1 MFLECS
7 FELPVCTSLSDT
19 KPLTYRVS
27 DMLVDCKLVCTNHRP
42 SESPHQH
49 KFMQYW
55 INHNATEKKQNSAT
69 VALCN
74 VSRYVTKSR
83 DMRESDLVREMFVR
97 TVLLQSADILYD
109 RRCL

>member
-1 MFLECS
+1 M
-7 FELPVCTSLSDT
+7 T
-19 KPLTYRVS
+19 LTEV
-27 DMLVDCKLVCTNHRP
+27 
-42 SESPHQH
+42 
-49 KFMQYW
+49 
-55 INHNATEKKQNSAT
+55 QNSSEHYCSKCPGGHFQKVGEC

-97 TVLLQSADILYD
+97 TVLLQSAYILYD

>member
-1 MFLECS
+1 M
-7 FELPVCTSLSDT
+7 T
-19 KPLTYRVS
+19 LTEV
-27 DMLVDCKLVCTNHRP
+27 
-42 SESPHQH
+42 
-49 KFMQYW
+49 
-55 INHNATEKKQNSAT
+55 QNSSEHYCSKCPGGHFQKVGEC

>member
-1 MFLECS
+1 MVF
-7 FELPVCTSLSDT
+7 T
-19 KPLTYRVS
+19 
-27 DMLVDCKLVCTNHRP
+27 
-42 SESPHQH
+42 
-49 KFMQYW
+49 
-55 INHNATEKKQNSAT
+55 AA

-97 TVLLQSADILYD
+97 TVLVQLADMLYD

>member
-1 MFLECS
+1 M
-7 FELPVCTSLSDT
+7 T
-19 KPLTYRVS
+19 LTEV
-27 DMLVDCKLVCTNHRP
+27 
-42 SESPHQH
+42 
-49 KFMQYW
+49 
-55 INHNATEKKQNSAT
+55 QNSSEHYCSKCPGGHFQKVGEC

-97 TVLLQSADILYD
+97 TVLLQSADMLYD

>member
-1 MFLECS
+1 MNITVANVPVDIFKKVGEC
-7 FELPVCTSLSDT
+7 
-19 KPLTYRVS
+19 
-27 DMLVDCKLVCTNHRP
+27 
-42 SESPHQH
+42 
-49 KFMQYW
+49 
-55 INHNATEKKQNSAT
+55 

-83 DMRESDLVREMFVR
+83 DMRESDLVREMFIR

>member
-1 MFLECS
+1 M
-7 FELPVCTSLSDT
+7 T
-19 KPLTYRVS
+19 LTEV
-27 DMLVDCKLVCTNHRP
+27 
-42 SESPHQH
+42 
-49 KFMQYW
+49 
-55 INHNATEKKQNSAT
+55 QNSSEHYCSKCPGGHFQKVGEC

-97 TVLLQSADILYD
+97 TVLVQSADMLYD

>member
-1 MFLECS
+1 M
-7 FELPVCTSLSDT
+7 T
-19 KPLTYRVS
+19 LTEV
-27 DMLVDCKLVCTNHRP
+27 
-42 SESPHQH
+42 
-49 KFMQYW
+49 
-55 INHNATEKKQNSAT
+55 QNSSEHYCSKCPGGHFQNVGEC

-97 TVLLQSADILYD
+97 TVLLQSADMLYD

>member
-1 MFLECS
+1 MVEIPGVFASFCRDLLQAPKLFQKDANFVFLAHFAVRS
-7 FELPVCTSLSDT
+7 FELLGRNTRCVC
-19 KPLTYRVS
+19 
-27 DMLVDCKLVCTNHRP
+27 
-42 SESPHQH
+42 
-49 KFMQYW
+49 
-55 INHNATEKKQNSAT
+55 

>member
-1 MFLECS
+1 MKLFFRSKLPEGSVSNWSEIDWSSTIFNEPNFFSWTNWHMFLAPTTIGCWGKVTCS
-7 FELPVCTSLSDT
+7 ITSFRKAAS
-19 KPLTYRVS
+19 VS
-27 DMLVDCKLVCTNHRP
+27 
-42 SESPHQH
+42 
-49 KFMQYW
+49 
-55 INHNATEKKQNSAT
+55 

-97 TVLLQSADILYD
+97 TVLLQSADMLYD